1 MYDIP
6 TDQVWMLVIGFIIA
20 FILAFGIGAN
30 DVANSFGTS
39 VGSKVLTMKWA
50 CILASI
56 FETMGAILLGSKVSD
71 TIRKGII
78 DVDPYVNNTGY
89 LMMGNVAALSGS
101 CVWLMGATLLR
112 LPISATHSIVGA
124 TIGFALVAHGAR
136 GINWM
141 KLGMIIGS
149 WFASPI
155 LAGLVSTAIFYLCKY
170 KILNKKDPLE
180 AGLRFL
186 PVFYAATILINLFSV
201 FYDGPAM
208 LGLNRVPLWG
218 TAIISFGSGIVCA
231 IIVRLFVVPWQR
243 KRIRSESI
251 CSVTLPDFSGDPRL
265 FRLSE
270 HCQYT
275 GGYKENAD
283 ENSTK
288 FKFEDN
294 KMPYSANSSMNSSIS
309 NSRRNSFDCNS
320 EKAILKTVI
329 ELEEM
334 ENQKNTAP
342 NLLTLP
348 VTKENGAARDVN
360 AAGEKTG
367 ADARVKISKSEDALL
382 VDNEYKL
389 GRTTPI
395 LDPSAKTGASNGTAS
410 GLTTRDNSAVKLV
423 VDVDNSNLEASG
435 MTALEKS
442 RSQIEDRPE
451 TARLFS
457 FLQILTAIFGSF
469 AHGGNDV
476 SNAIGPLVSLWL
488 IGTTGTV
495 SAKALTPV
503 WILFYG
509 GVGISLGLWIW
520 GRRVIKTMG
529 EDLTKITPS
538 SGFCIEIGSALTVL
552 IASNIG
558 IPISTTH
565 CKVGSVVF
573 VGHFRSRENVDWS
586 IFRNIVLAWLVTLP
600 IAGGISA
607 AIMAGMREVI
617 LEQ

>member
-1 MYDIP
+1 
-6 TDQVWMLVIGFIIA
+6 MLVVGFIIA

-124 TIGFALVAHGAR
+124 TIGFALVAHGVR

-180 AGLRFL
+180 SGLRFL

-218 TAIISFGSGIVCA
+218 TAIISFGSGILCA
-231 IIVRLFVVPWQR
+231 IIVPFFVVPWQR
-243 KRIRSESI
+243 KRIRK
-251 CSVTLPDFSGDPRL
+251 
-265 FRLSE
+265 

-275 GGYKENAD
+275 GAYKDNTD

-294 KMPYSANSSMNSSIS
+294 KMPYSANSSLNSSIN

-334 ENQKNTAP
+334 ENQKNVAP
-342 NLLTLP
+342 NLLALP
-348 VTKENGAARDVN
+348 GSKEDGATRDGN
-360 AAGEKTG
+360 AVGEKK
-367 ADARVKISKSEDALL
+367 DSVARSKISKAEDALL

-389 GRTTPI
+389 GRTTPVM
-395 LDPSAKTGASNGTAS
+395 DTTTQAGGKNGTANN
-410 GLTTRDNSAVKLV
+410 LATREDSAVKLV
-423 VDVDNSNLEASG
+423 VDVDNSNCDTSQ
-435 MTALEKS
+435 MTALEKG
-442 RSQIEDRPE
+442 RSAIEDRPE

-495 SAKALTPV
+495 SAKALTPI

-607 AIMAGMREVI
+607 AIMAGMREVVM
-617 LEQ
+617 QQ